1 VRADGRQPRAGQARQ
16 ARDAKERLSAGIGL
30 RAAHYR
36 EFLEARPALGWVEVH
51 SENYFGPGGYDRH
64 VLERV
69 RRDYPVGLHGVGLGL
84 GSVQGFSTAHLRK
97 LVDLAARIEPALV
110 SEHLSWSAVQG
121 RVFNDLLP
129 LPYSGEA
136 LALVARRV
144 ELVQEALR
152 RPILVEN
159 VSAYLEPEGG
169 EMAEGEFLAEL
180 ARRTG
185 CGILLD
191 VNNLYVNQANLKRD
205 ALKTIASLHRGAVQ
219 EIHLAGHFRRGE
231 LLIDHHGD
239 RVAQPVWK
247 LYEVA
252 LERFGPV
259 PTLIE
264 WDTDIPPL
272 VVLLEEAKKA
282 DHACAR
288 HVAV

>member
-1 VRADGRQPRAGQARQ
+1 
-16 ARDAKERLSAGIGL
+16 L

-51 SENYFGPGGYDRH
+51 SENYFGAGGYDRH

-69 RRDYPVGLHGVGLGL
+69 RADYAVSLHGVGLGL
-84 GSVQGFSTAHLRK
+84 GSVQGFSTVHLKK
-97 LVDLAARIEPALV
+97 LAGLVAWIDPALV
-110 SEHLSWSAVQG
+110 SEHVSWGAVQD

-129 LPYSGEA
+129 LPYSREA
-136 LALVARRV
+136 LTLVARRV
-144 ELVQEALR
+144 DIVQDALR

-169 EMAEGEFLAEL
+169 EMPEGDFLAEL
-180 ARRTG
+180 AQRTG
-185 CGILLD
+185 CGVLLD
-191 VNNLYVNQANLKRD
+191 VNNLYVNQVNLGHD
-205 ALKTIASLHRGAVQ
+205 ARATIAALPPGCVR

-231 LLIDHHGD
+231 LLIDHHGA
-239 RVAQPVWK
+239 RVAPPVWE
-247 LYEVA
+247 LYEAA
-252 LERFGPV
+252 LERFGRV

-272 VVLLEEAKKA
+272 RVLLEEARKA
-282 DHACAR
+282 SHAGAR